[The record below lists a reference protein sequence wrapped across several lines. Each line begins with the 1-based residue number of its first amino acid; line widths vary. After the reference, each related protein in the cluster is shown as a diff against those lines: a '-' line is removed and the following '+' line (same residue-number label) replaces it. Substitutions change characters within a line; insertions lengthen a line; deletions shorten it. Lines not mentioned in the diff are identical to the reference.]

1 MPTHV
6 FVDLDTG
13 YGQRRTKLNLKA
25 SGGRLRLV
33 EQIGSAGIFSEGYRP
48 GVIAG
53 PGLSADELHNPRLG
67 IKNVLMNMYGHAG
80 PVSQRAGWEQLGQ
93 SVSGKAIE
101 DGGAANPRL
110 VLVGRY
116 H

>member
-1 MPTHV
+1 MELV
-6 FVDLDTG
+6 G
-13 YGQRRTKLNLKA
+13 
-25 SGGRLRLV
+25 SGAML
-33 EQIGSAGIFSEGYRP
+33 SEGYRA
-48 GVIAG
+48 GVVAG
-53 PGLSADELHNPRLG
+53 TCLSADELHSPRLG
-67 IKNVLMNMYGHAG
+67 VKNVLMNMYGHAG